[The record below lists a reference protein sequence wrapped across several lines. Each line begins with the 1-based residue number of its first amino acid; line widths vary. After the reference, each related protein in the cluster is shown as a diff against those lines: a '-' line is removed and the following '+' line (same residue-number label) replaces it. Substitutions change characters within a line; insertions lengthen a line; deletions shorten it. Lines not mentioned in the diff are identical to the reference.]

1 MLKICMIG
9 AGALGSAIG
18 GTLALG
24 GQDVTF
30 IDPFQAHM
38 DAIRE
43 NGLRLVNSPTDQ
55 GVVVRVHT
63 KSTYDGVPA
72 QDLVIVLVK
81 SFATRQAV
89 RQAKEAGIIG
99 PNTLVMTIQN
109 GMGNEEALQEELGE
123 ENVIGAKTFVS
134 GLMLEPGKVMATVNG
149 RKTVIGEMDG
159 STSVRIERL
168 AVELTHSGLDTR
180 VSDNIRGMIWD
191 KLFVNV
197 ATGALSGITG
207 LTYGGM
213 YEKYGLPNVPPEI
226 KQTALAAVNEA
237 MEVAKACGIRY
248 SVKDAETV
256 WDSASEGQPEAFKTS
271 ILQSLERNVLTEI
284 DYINGSVS
292 REGRRVG
299 VPTPVNDT
307 LTACIKGIEVKK
319 GLVK

>member
-1 MLKICMIG
+1 MKICMIG
-9 AGALGSAIG
+9 AGSLGSAIG

-30 IDPFQAHM
+30 IDPYQAHI
-38 DAIRE
+38 DAIAA
-43 NGLRLVNSPTDQ
+43 NGLRLVSAPNDE
-55 GVVVRVHT
+55 GVVTRVRT
-63 KSTYDGVPA
+63 ATSYEGVPA

-81 SFATRQAV
+81 SFATRAAV
-89 RQAKEAGIIG
+89 RQAKAAGIIG
-99 PNTLVMTIQN
+99 PDTLVMTIQN
-109 GMGNEEALQEELGE
+109 GMGNEEALQEELGAQ
-123 ENVIGAKTFVS
+123 NVIGAKTFVG
-134 GLMLEPGKVMATVNG
+134 GLLLEPGKVMASVSG

-159 STSVRIERL
+159 ATSVRIERL
-168 AVELTHSGLDTR
+168 AVELTHAGLDTK

-226 KQTALAAVNEA
+226 KATALAAVNEA
-237 MEVAKACGIRY
+237 MAVARACGVSI
-248 SVKDAETV
+248 SSTDAEAV
-256 WDSASEGQPEAFKTS
+256 WNSASEGQPEAFKTS
-271 ILQSLERNVLTEI
+271 ILQSLERNIPTEI
-284 DYINGSVS
+284 DYINGSVA

-307 LTACIKGIEVKK
+307 LTACIKGIEAKK

>member
-9 AGALGSAIG
+9 AGSLGSAIG

-24 GQDVTF
+24 GQEVTF
-30 IDPFQAHM
+30 IDPYQAHM
-38 DAIRE
+38 EAIAA
-43 NGLRLVNSPTDQ
+43 NGLRLVTAPNEE
-55 GVVVRVHT
+55 GVVARLNT
-63 KSTYDGVPA
+63 ATTYAGIPA

-81 SFATRQAV
+81 SFATRAAV
-89 RQAKEAGIIG
+89 RQAKEAGVIG

-109 GMGNEEALQEELGE
+109 GMGNEEALQEELGP

-134 GLMLEPGKVMATVNG
+134 GLLLEPGKVMAAVTG

-159 STSVRIERL
+159 SVSVRIERL
-168 AVELTHSGLDTR
+168 AVELTHSGLDTK

-213 YEKYGLPNVPPEI
+213 YDKYGLPYVPPEI
-226 KQTALAAVNEA
+226 KQTALAAIKEA
-237 MEVAKACGIRY
+237 MAVAKACG
-248 SVKDAETV
+248 VKFSSEDPEAV
-256 WDSASEGQPEAFKTS
+256 WDSASEGQSEAFKTS
-271 ILQSLERNVLTEI
+271 ILQSLERNILTEI
-284 DYINGSVS
+284 DFINGAVA

-307 LTACIKGIEVKK
+307 LTACIKGIEAKK